1 MTMWRPL
8 LVALLL
14 PASLAAQSPVFRTA
28 VEFVPVDVSV
38 RRGERPVSGLTAAD
52 FELRDNG
59 VVQAIADVTYE
70 SSPIDITLMVDLS
83 GSVTGPLLASLT
95 RAVDRVSTTLRATDR
110 VHLVS
115 FNQYIRER
123 PSPTIAGEA
132 LSSALDSPSGGTA
145 LFDALVA
152 SSIRPRE
159 PGYRP
164 LLIAFTDGDDSM
176 SFLDERSVLEVARR
190 AGVSIFLVAAVDRSG
205 PTGDRP
211 LKHRAL
217 FDAIARFTGGEVAVI
232 GRNEDVGDA
241 FVRAVTSFRDS
252 YVLRYEL
259 DGARRPGW
267 HEIDVR
273 VKREGKFDVR
283 ARQGYYAS
291 AAGTDAR

>member
-1 MTMWRPL
+1 MTMLRPP

-14 PASLAAQSPVFRTA
+14 STSLGAQSVVFRAA
-28 VEFVPVDVSV
+28 VDFVPVDVSV
-38 RRGERPVSGLTAAD
+38 RRGERAVTGLTASD

-59 VVQAIADVTYE
+59 VVQTITDVTYE

-83 GSVTGPLLASLT
+83 SSVTGPLLTSLT
-95 RAVDRVSTTLRATDR
+95 RAVDRVSTTLRSADR

-115 FNQYIRER
+115 FNQLISER
-123 PSPTIAGEA
+123 PAPTTAGEA
-132 LSSALDSPSGGTA
+132 LSSVLDAPSGGTS

-159 PGYRP
+159 PGYRS

-190 AGVSIFLVAAVDRSG
+190 AGVSMFLVAAVDRAG

-217 FDAIARFTGGEVAVI
+217 FDAVTRFTGGEVAVI

-241 FVRAVTSFRDS
+241 FVRAVASFRDS

-259 DGARRPGW
+259 EGTRQTGW
-267 HEIDVR
+267 HEIAVR
-273 VKREGKFDVR
+273 VKREGNFDIR
-283 ARQGYYAS
+283 ARQGYF
-291 AAGTDAR
+291 AADR